1 MSGMQ
6 RWMAGVLLVALAACG
21 PVASAGGGAAAGGGA
36 RTASGGARVIG
47 EADIDGSTASNLL
60 ELVQQLRPSW
70 LQQRSFVGGQGYPT
84 VYLGTQPLG
93 SVERLREVPTHNVR
107 EVRFLN
113 GPEASSRFG
122 ARVPYG
128 VIQVL
133 VDIGG

>member
-21 PVASAGGGAAAGGGA
+21 PAASAGGATSGSGA
-36 RTASGGARVIG
+36 RASSGGARVIV
-47 EADIDGSTASNLL
+47 EADIEGSTASTVL

>member
-6 RWMAGVLLVALAACG
+6 RWMAGALLAALAACG
-21 PVASAGGGAAAGGGA
+21 PAASAGGTASAGGA
-36 RTASGGARVIG
+36 TASSGGSRVIAQ
-47 EADIDGSTASNLL
+47 ADIDGNTASNVL

-133 VDIGG
+133 ADIGG

>member
-1 MSGMQ
+1 MMSGM
-6 RWMAGVLLVALAACG
+6 RGWMAGAVLMALAACG
-21 PVASAGGGAAAGGGA
+21 PAASAGGTAGVGGATALTGGA
-36 RTASGGARVIG
+36 RLITTEEV
-47 EADIDGSTASNLL
+47 EANAASNLL
-60 ELVQQLRPSW
+60 ELVQKLRPSW
-70 LQQRSFVGGQGYPT
+70 LQQRSLAGGQGYPT

-93 SVERLREVPTHNVR
+93 SVERLREIPTHNVR

>member
-1 MSGMQ
+1 MSGMM
-6 RWMAGVLLVALAACG
+6 RWMAGALLAALAACG
-21 PVASAGGGAAAGGGA
+21 PAASAGGAEGVSGATA
-36 RTASGGARVIG
+36 ASGGSRVIV
-47 EADIDGSTASNLL
+47 EAQIEASSASNLL

-70 LQQRSFVGGQGYPT
+70 LQQRSAPTPGYPT
-84 VYLGTQPLG
+84 VYLGSQPLG
-93 SVERLREVPTHNVR
+93 SVDRLREIPTHNVR

-128 VIQVL
+128 VIQVF

>member
-6 RWMAGVLLVALAACG
+6 RWMAGALLAMLAACG
-21 PVASAGGGAAAGGGA
+21 PAASAGGTASAAGA
-36 RTASGGARVIG
+36 TAASGGSRVIVDAEI
-47 EADIDGSTASNLL
+47 EANTASNLL
-60 ELVQQLRPSW
+60 ELVQQLRPAW
-70 LQQRSFVGGQGYPT
+70 LQQRSAVGGQGYPT
-84 VYLGTQPLG
+84 VYLGSQPLG
-93 SVERLREVPTHNVR
+93 SVDRLREVPTHNVR

-122 ARVPYG
+122 ARVPFG